1 MSLIGGFRHPDQ
13 LLLPWSPRYSISTA
27 RAADILGVSIQTV
40 TRMIEEG
47 TLRAYK
53 ARNKVNSPW
62 RINYDSL
69 MAHIEDIHKRYGL
82 DQRF

>member
-1 MSLIGGFRHPDQ
+1 MSSIAGFRHPDQ

-27 RAADILGVSIQTV
+27 RAAEILDVSIQTV
-40 TRMIEEG
+40 TRMIEDG
-47 TLRAYK
+47 TLKAYK
-53 ARNKVNSPW
+53 VRDKLNSPW

-69 MAHIEDIHKRYGL
+69 MAHIESIHKSNGL